1 MLLEERDLRTVFLR
15 QRVWAA
21 RSGRVLPQPPAAG
34 SGAGPHVQGLS
45 LVGKALRTLCRGSAG
60 QRGAASVRRG
70 GTVLSS
76 HFPLWLPCSPI
87 SYSPS
92 TFFALPES
100 SDIFCCCKCEASTI
114 LSDVSPS
121 FVQLSYSACTMPS
134 VGTDSTVGTKM
145 PKSVAFTRSG
155 LSSFS
160 QLSCKWSL

>member
-76 HFPLWLPCSPI
+76 HFPLWLPSSPI

-121 FVQLSYSACTMPS
+121 FVQYLIQHAQCPQLGQIPLW
-134 VGTDSTVGTKM
+134 VRKCQ
-145 PKSVAFTRSG
+145 KSVAFTRSG

-160 QLSCKWSL
+160 QLSCK